1 MTPAEYVQLKAFARQ
16 DGALLALLW
25 VVTFL
30 LYILGVSNSWLGMA
44 ALMLM
49 IYTPFFVGERLAKF
63 RDYGLNGL
71 ISFRRGYAYTIFVF
85 FYGGVLF
92 IFTFDYLL
100 GTIHTIAFQC
110 RGLQNPLPINITANL
125 TYLLLTIGAVYL
137 LIKKRHRITI
147 SLAII
152 LIIAVINKFSF
163 YFLYDILNKYN
174 LIVETVVHADKYFS
188 YTSLFH
194 LFDFSFFIAVFIL
207 YRKAMK
213 EVSMAEKL

>member
-85 FYGGVLF
+85 AFMDNGFLLSQFSKMVTSEEAQQILKQYGMTQMVDQSLEEMAQTRPIDYALNMLTINISLGF
-92 IFTFDYLL
+92 IL
-100 GTIHTIAFQC
+100 G
-110 RGLQNPLPINITANL
+110 LPISLVKQRTKA
-125 TYLLLTIGAVYL
+125 
-137 LIKKRHRITI
+137 RIE
-147 SLAII
+147 
-152 LIIAVINKFSF
+152 N
-163 YFLYDILNKYN
+163 
-174 LIVETVVHADKYFS
+174 
-188 YTSLFH
+188 
-194 LFDFSFFIAVFIL
+194 
-207 YRKAMK
+207 
-213 EVSMAEKL
+213 